1 MTSYGT
7 PPAHPA
13 AAPTAPP
20 NVDVTKTAL
29 QLAANR
35 SRWEGLIRFDA
46 ISRYRIS
53 LDADGQ
59 YEAWLLTW
67 LPGQHT
73 GWHDHGGSGGAFV
86 VLQGILTEQ
95 RADVRL
101 DSQPSPKPFA
111 QQYAQDGSACA
122 HSMVDTSTCSET
134 TRRDRPSACTFTCP
148 RQLRSA
154 PTASAATD

>member
-7 PPAHPA
+7 PPGHRA
-13 AAPTAPP
+13 AAPTALP
-20 NVDVTKTAL
+20 NVEVSKTAL
-29 QLAANR
+29 QLAADR
-35 SRWEGLIRFDA
+35 SRWEGLVRFHA

-53 LDADGQ
+53 LDVDGQ

-101 DSQPSPKPFA
+101 ESQPSPKPFA
-111 QQYAQDGSACA
+111 QQYASVPERVRICVNFAQSDAY
-122 HSMVDTSTCSET
+122 H
-134 TRRDRPSACTFTCP
+134 
-148 RQLRSA
+148 
-154 PTASAATD
+154 TAST